1 MTTQELEQ
9 VIHDYI
15 IDIYKMKYIGRMK
28 ITKLDPVGYCI
39 QLGMDRPY
47 QPTTI
52 YAEFPDDKFLK
63 FLKQE
68 LRDRKLDLTQYGEL
82 NLIHHPNST
91 VCNDK
96 G

>member
-15 IDIYKMKYIGRMK
+15 MGLYKMRYIGRMK
-28 ITKLDPVGYCI
+28 ITKLDPEGYCI
-39 QLGMDRPY
+39 QLGMDHPF

-52 YAEFPDDKFLK
+52 YAELPDNKFLK
-63 FLKQE
+63 FLKEE
-68 LRDRKLDLTQYGEL
+68 LRNRKLDLTRYSEL
-82 NLIHHPNST
+82 NLIHHPNIAS
-91 VCNDK
+91 CNDK